1 MVPKV
6 IPLTDTHPQPQ
17 ESKEICV
24 SHPLLS
30 SHSLS
35 LIPSASFIQAA
46 QPGSGAEI
54 SLSLSLSPQG
64 VCNS

>member
-24 SHPLLS
+24 SHSLS
-30 SHSLS
+30 NSHSLS
-35 LIPSASFIQAA
+35 QIPVLH
-46 QPGSGAEI
+46 PGSSAWLW
-54 SLSLSLSPQG
+54 SRDLAVSQFVSPG
-64 VCNS
+64 GL